1 MATRAKGGGLDYL
14 DASPELTRL
23 VEKGEWEQEF
33 SYFSSA
39 PKTTRRNHPAKA
51 FNERNIR
58 HARNNNTAKP
68 PKAVSVFAA
77 DKPKQRIRLAA
88 HTRIQQNCHGRP
100 LNPAHWN
107 ISSQIRDHVFSHS
120 SSKYIRPDERR
131 NKYHHTEEK
140 SHQQADDSA
149 SKCPTDE
156 LALFRAK

>member
-77 DKPKQRIRLAA
+77 DKPKQRIRLSS
-88 HTRIQQNCHGRP
+88 HTRIQQNVPCRT
-100 LNPAHWN
+100 LNPALCNLSSTIRAN
-107 ISSQIRDHVFSHS
+107 IFSHS
-120 SSKYIRPDERR
+120 HL
-131 NKYHHTEEK
+131 N
-140 SHQQADDSA
+140 
-149 SKCPTDE
+149 
-156 LALFRAK
+156 